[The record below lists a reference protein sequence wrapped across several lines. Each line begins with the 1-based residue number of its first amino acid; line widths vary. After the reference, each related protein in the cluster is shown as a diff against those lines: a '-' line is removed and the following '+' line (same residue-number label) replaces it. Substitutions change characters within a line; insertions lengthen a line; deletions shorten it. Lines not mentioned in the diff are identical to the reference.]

1 MDRIDKV
8 FEAVDRTNF
17 VPRELRGS
25 VDIDAPL
32 PIGYGQTISQP
43 YTVRLMLEWLDPQ
56 PVDKVLDVGSGSGWT
71 TALLSHLVGPK
82 GRIYAVERIPELV
95 EFGQENCERIGVKNA
110 RFFTAGDEFG
120 LPDEAPFDRI
130 LVSASA
136 DELPQE
142 LVDQLKIGSPSTSSG
157 QAKMVIPV
165 YNDILEITKKTADDL
180 DIKKHEGFVFVPLL

>member
-1 MDRIDKV
+1 MDRIDKA
-8 FEAVDRTNF
+8 FEAVDRANF
-17 VPRELRGS
+17 VPKELRVS

-43 YTVRLMLEWLDPQ
+43 YTVRLMMEWLNPQ
-56 PVDKVLDVGSGSGWT
+56 PDEKVLDVGSGSGWT

-82 GRIYAVERIPELV
+82 GQVYGVERIPELV

-120 LPDEAPFDRI
+120 LPDEAPFERI

-142 LVDQLKIGSPSTSSG
+142 LVDQLKIGG
-157 QAKMVIPV
+157 KMVIPV
-165 YNDILEITKKTADDL
+165 HNDILEITKKSDKDL
-180 DIKKHEGFVFVPLL
+180 VIKKHEGFVFVPLL

>member
-1 MDRIDKV
+1 MNDDKIDQA
-8 FEAVDRTNF
+8 FEAVDRANF
-17 VPRELRGS
+17 VPKKLHES

-43 YTVRLMLEWLDPQ
+43 YTVELMLEWLDPQ
-56 PVDKVLDVGSGSGWT
+56 SGQKIMDVGSGSGWT
-71 TALLSHLVGPK
+71 TALLAHLVGPK
-82 GRIYAVERIPELV
+82 GQVYAVERVPELV
-95 EFGQENCERIGVKNA
+95 EFGQENCDRIGIKNA

-136 DELPQE
+136 DKLPRE
-142 LVDQLKIGSPSTSSG
+142 LVDQLRVGG
-157 QAKMVIPV
+157 KMVIPV
-165 YNDILEITKKTADDL
+165 QNDILEITKKSATDL